1 MGSNWD
7 LMGIWTW
14 KNTMLVGIY
23 NYIIVLVYRIYQ
35 GYMGYSRDSHL
46 TFRIFV
52 AWCSALLVG
61 IVNSGNI
68 DFRNLGV

>member
-1 MGSNWD
+1 
-7 LMGIWTW
+7 
-14 KNTMLVGIY
+14 
-23 NYIIVLVYRIYQ
+23 
-35 GYMGYSRDSHL
+35 MGYSRDSHL